1 MCHSIDILVDSKGKG
16 VLTPHTA
23 MLSSQVP
30 ELQWSA
36 PPEGWIKVN
45 CDGSFTARSKTA
57 GAGAVAR
64 DHLGAVLF
72 AACAP
77 VENCDDA
84 EEAEA
89 RAALM
94 RVELITQLAPAL
106 CSVHKDRSTCWT
118 IYQEAKDRI
127 ATLQECVVS
136 HSKRSTNGV
145 ADCLAKLAS
154 QLGNRIMTANLPM
167 PIREL
172 VKRDSDSV
180 TDII

>member
-1 MCHSIDILVDSKGKG
+1 
-16 VLTPHTA
+16 
-23 MLSSQVP
+23 LS
-30 ELQWSA
+30 
-36 PPEGWIKVN
+36 
-45 CDGSFTARSKTA
+45 TARSKTA

-94 RVELITQLAPAL
+94 GVELISQLAPAKVIL
-106 CSVHKDRSTCWT
+106 ELDCTAAVAALRSVHKDRSTCWT

-127 ATLQECVVS
+127 ATLKECVLS
-136 HSKRSTNGV
+136 YSKRSTNGV

-154 QLGNRIMTANLPM
+154 QLGNRIMTENLPM
-167 PIREL
+167 HIKEL

-180 TDII
+180 TDIL

>member
-1 MCHSIDILVDSKGKG
+1 MCHSVDILVDSKGKG

-106 CSVHKDRSTCWT
+106 LQSPHCVQFTKTDQPVGPSTKRPKTGLLPCRS
-118 IYQEAKDRI
+118 A
-127 ATLQECVVS
+127 
-136 HSKRSTNGV
+136 
-145 ADCLAKLAS
+145 
-154 QLGNRIMTANLPM
+154 
-167 PIREL
+167 
-172 VKRDSDSV
+172 
-180 TDII
+180 